1 MALSKKIENLVVGL
15 DTKNFLIKI
24 FKNTGTDF
32 KKAAIDEIACEEDL
46 VKNKRIREI
55 LDNVLGY
62 YISTQ
67 KLSAPDVYIV
77 LPDYF
82 ITTDIIT
89 LPTMPQNRLK
99 EAMRAELQRMYPNFA
114 NLQYNSTILSKT
126 KKQVVFS
133 VSMVEKGILH
143 DCASACKKH
152 SLNLRCITYSA
163 NAIINSFLALGGKSK
178 LGNLLYLH
186 LAENQSKIIYATHGK
201 TICFQPLAFGKNFL
215 STEEALALPNFAQS
229 TAALREVFN
238 SNANVADGFSFV
250 PGSTDNL
257 EDQAFAQFCEAQK
270 RRQIAA
276 ERILQRSTTK
286 KSILQLN
293 FSVFARYLL
302 GIKNTIAHTYGLPAP
317 ELAIVNLPNNM
328 ISALKNADYD
338 IKISPLKD
346 ELVEPCLLADY
357 FDLYGA
363 IFSIAFNKG
372 QNFLDK
378 DKKASFK
385 GVRAKRK

>member
-1 MALSKKIENLVVGL
+1 MSLSKKIQNLVVGL
-15 DTKNFLIKI
+15 DTKNYLIKI
-24 FKNTGTDF
+24 FKNSGTDF
-32 KKAAIDEIACEEDL
+32 KKAAIDEIACEADL
-46 VKNKRIREI
+46 VENKRILEI

-62 YISTQ
+62 YLSSQ

-82 ITTDIIT
+82 ITTDIIV
-89 LPTMPQNRLK
+89 LPAMPQNRLK
-99 EAMRAELQRMYPNFA
+99 EALQAELRRMYPNFSA
-114 NLQYNSTILSKT
+114 LTHNTTVLSKT
-126 KKQVVFS
+126 KKQVVFL
-133 VSMVEKGILH
+133 VCMVEKGILQ
-143 DCASACKKH
+143 DCATACKKH

-178 LGNLLYLH
+178 NGNLLYLH

-201 TICFQPLAFGKNFL
+201 TICFQPLGFGKNFL
-215 STEEALALPNFAQS
+215 STEQALLLPNFAQN
-229 TAALREVFN
+229 TAAMREVFN
-238 SNANVADGFSFV
+238 SNANVSDGYSYV
-250 PGSTDNL
+250 PGSTENL
-257 EDQAFAQFCEAQK
+257 EDQAFAQFCDAQR

-276 ERILQRSTTK
+276 ERILQRATTK

-302 GIKNTIAHTYGLPAP
+302 GIKNTVAYTYGLPSP
-317 ELAIVNLPNNM
+317 DLAVVNLPNNM
-328 ISALKNADYD
+328 VSALKNADYD
-338 IKISPLKD
+338 ITISPLKD

-363 IFSIAFNKG
+363 IFSVAFNKG

-385 GVRAKRK
+385 GVRVKRK